1 MKTFEN
7 AGVAALMAL
16 TTVATVMGIDG
27 TLPAMPEIT
36 RTLGVDKAAT
46 QLSLSLFLVGI
57 AVGQLVHGPIA
68 DRFGRKKA
76 LVAGLALTI
85 IATAGCATANTIEAL
100 SAFRFVH
107 GIAAATG
114 WIVSRAVVR
123 DMFDRQEA
131 ARVMSVT
138 LFFHALSPLFVPILG
153 AYLTVHYGWTA
164 VFWFLSAYST
174 VVMLVFA
181 LLFQET
187 IHARNPAALRLGPM
201 LRNFGEVGRSMAFW
215 GYTACAAAAYGMLFS
230 FLSVSAD
237 VIIGSFGE
245 SATDYSYMF
254 AACMVGNIIC
264 MLASARL
271 VHRFGVDAL
280 LRFGVYS
287 GVVYSLVIAVFAWAG
302 VHHWAAIIGPMTLC
316 LSTFAFIFPQSVAG
330 ALQPFPQVAG
340 AASSLIGFVQQMTGA
355 ITGIVVAALT
365 GGTQLWL
372 ANGILFWAVFG
383 LAAYLLVVRKNRTI

>member
-1 MKTFEN
+1 MKTFDN
-7 AGVAALMAL
+7 AGVAALLAM

-36 RTLGVDKAAT
+36 RSLGVDKAAT

-57 AVGQLVHGPIA
+57 AVGQLVHGPVA
-68 DRFGRKKA
+68 DRFGRKTA
-76 LVAGLALTI
+76 LVAGLVLTV
-85 IATAGCATANTIEAL
+85 IATAGCATATSIETL

-123 DMFDRQEA
+123 DMFDRHEA

-138 LFFHALSPLFVPILG
+138 LFFHALSPLVIPLIG
-153 AYLTVHYGWTA
+153 AHLTVLYGWTA
-164 VFWFLSAYST
+164 IFWFICLYSAVVLIVFVLAFRET
-174 VVMLVFA
+174 VRANNPTA
-181 LLFQET
+181 LQL
-187 IHARNPAALRLGPM
+187 APM
-201 LRNFGEVGRSMAFW
+201 IRNFGRVARSRAFW
-215 GYTACAAAAYGMLFS
+215 GYTACAAASYGMLFS

-245 SATDYSYMF
+245 SETDYSYMF
-254 AACMVGNIIC
+254 AACMVGNIVC

-280 LRFGVYS
+280 LRFGVVS
-287 GVVYSLVIAVFAWAG
+287 GVFYGLIIAGFAWAE

-330 ALQPFPQVAG
+330 ALQPFQEIAG
-340 AASSLIGFVQQMTGA
+340 SASSLIGFVQQMTGA

-365 GGTQLWL
+365 AGNQLWL

-383 LAAYLLVVRKNRTI
+383 LAAYWFVVRGNRTI